1 MGEQKQ
7 HRSRTAIQQTV
18 VASFRVEGRR
28 AAKLVADEGQTWP
41 EEAPRLTLR
50 YFINFSKNDSQC
62 ANQGT
67 AEDETEPPSK
77 TA

>member
-28 AAKLVADEGQTWP
+28 AARLVADSNQTWP

-50 YFINFSKNDSQC
+50 YFVDFSANDSQSVS
-62 ANQGT
+62 QGS
-67 AEDETEPPSK
+67 AEGEQETPGQS
-77 TA
+77 A